1 MTLVLIPILHNNSAE
16 VRRDI
21 LDVTFW
27 IDITRYPHPALILDY
42 RAGNHAT
49 LYYCNL
55 NLFLRV
61 RAWFAL
67 YDIALSSRTEYNN
80 CTGNMIYECVHA

>member
-27 IDITRYPHPALILDY
+27 IDIHPHPALILDY

-55 NLFLRV
+55 FCFYEFELGSFCTILLYHLGLNTIT
-61 RAWFAL
+61 AL
-67 YDIALSSRTEYNN
+67 VT
-80 CTGNMIYECVHA
+80 